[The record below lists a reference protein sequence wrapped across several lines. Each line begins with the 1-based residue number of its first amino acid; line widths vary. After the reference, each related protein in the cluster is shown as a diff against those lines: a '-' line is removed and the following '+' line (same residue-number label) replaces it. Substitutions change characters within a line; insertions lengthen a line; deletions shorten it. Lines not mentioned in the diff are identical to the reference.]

1 MDMREASAMTEASG
15 LTNDPDMPGAAK
27 VSESRLPAASLS
39 AQLRKMT
46 LETPHR
52 PCRSRASCSGGQRA
66 RTGASARTL
75 ICLIWAVMRSVR
87 DGKGL
92 PPKRIKGLPPKRIAL
107 LQRSARALPE
117 RPHWSSSAN
126 RSDGKPN
133 AGGKKP
139 PESGNASA
147 GRRRSRRLKRLSMKP
162 GRSTKPGPAPSM
174 PNARQSTKKPRT
186 RRRVGRSKGRTSR
199 PHCDELA
206 DSARRIRGRSSIT
219 DRPY

>member
-126 RSDGKPN
+126 RSDGSRTP
-133 AGGKKP
+133 
-139 PESGNASA
+139 A
-147 GRRRSRRLKRLSMKP
+147 GRSLQRAGTQAPGEGGREGSSGSR
-162 GRSTKPGPAPSM
+162 
-174 PNARQSTKKPRT
+174 
-186 RRRVGRSKGRTSR
+186 
-199 PHCDELA
+199 
-206 DSARRIRGRSSIT
+206 
-219 DRPY
+219 